1 MSQQEI
7 NNELPLS
14 NNSYACAPFCTN
26 ESIFFQLILN
36 TSYENT
42 KENCLIFLR
51 NYSKKIIITKRDL
64 FKTIITE
71 LILTQR
77 SNKSLE
83 NNNNLES
90 LYLIRTF
97 INNYSMN
104 NIINALY
111 DFITEK
117 DEININKIIN
127 EKKEDFIDEQSI
139 MNQSMMSIKSSVNK
153 KKKNSNFLSKKRK
166 IDLNE
171 DIKDILNNKKNKNN
185 EDIKI
190 KEEKFDENDKDINN
204 ILYKDNH
211 VKIKTE
217 KDDFFKK
224 SFFFEENDDYKTKL
238 RNRNKSLGL
247 KNISKYNLRNFISL
261 SRKKRQFS
269 FSKEK
274 SPVHKKKEK
283 ENKILKLDEENLRSH
298 IIKIKDMIISYKIM
312 KYQNHNSKK
321 IIYLCNNEKCKGK
334 GVYLIEKNI
343 FKETEKHNFKFAH
356 NISVKL
362 KNFKDML
369 LKEKTCDGYQI
380 LKNDEFIKDK
390 KVIYL
395 K

>member
-369 LKEKTCDGYQI
+369 IKEKTCDGYQI

>member
-274 SPVHKKKEK
+274 NPVHKKKEK

-369 LKEKTCDGYQI
+369 IKEKTCDGYQI

-390 KVIYL
+390 KVIYI

>member
-274 SPVHKKKEK
+274 SPVHKKKET

-369 LKEKTCDGYQI
+369 IKEKTCDGYQI

>member
-1 MSQQEI
+1 
-7 NNELPLS
+7 
-14 NNSYACAPFCTN
+14 
-26 ESIFFQLILN
+26 
-36 TSYENT
+36 
-42 KENCLIFLR
+42 
-51 NYSKKIIITKRDL
+51 
-64 FKTIITE
+64 
-71 LILTQR
+71 
-77 SNKSLE
+77 
-83 NNNNLES
+83 
-90 LYLIRTF
+90 
-97 INNYSMN
+97 
-104 NIINALY
+104 
-111 DFITEK
+111 
-117 DEININKIIN
+117 
-127 EKKEDFIDEQSI
+127 
-139 MNQSMMSIKSSVNK
+139 VNK

>member
-139 MNQSMMSIKSSVNK
+139 MNQSMISINSSVNK

-171 DIKDILNNKKNKNN
+171 DIKDILNNKKNKNI

-369 LKEKTCDGYQI
+369 IKEKTCDGYQI